1 MIYEPAASGES
12 SGVWVTMA
20 KTLELA
26 NDAAYT
32 ALGGDTWST
41 NHPDVLIFIRS

>member
-12 SGVWVTMA
+12 TGVWVTMA
-20 KTLELA
+20 KVWEGTEA
-26 NDAAYT
+26 QYS

-41 NHPDVLIFIRS
+41 NHPDVLCFVK